1 MHLLLFFLSEPT
13 SQQNQLPNKRRK
25 KDQTKGQSGSDD
37 GCNPNKPAKVGK
49 KAGKSVPH
57 AAGTSSPSYG
67 VVMPTL
73 YRENANVQNQ
83 VSACMLI
90 QRIHGMHFLQES

>member
-1 MHLLLFFLSEPT
+1 MHLLLFFSFSETT

-49 KAGKSVPH
+49 KAGKSAPY

-83 VSACMLI
+83 VSASLLI
-90 QRIHGMHFLQES
+90 QEIHGIHFF